1 METKKRTETEILRC
15 VDHTDLRPT
24 ATEADMRKLCD
35 DAIAAGCAAVCVPSS
50 YVGMVKRYTAGRIK
64 VCTVVGFPNGY
75 ASTASK
81 VVETVDAVIMGA
93 DEIDMVIHLGWV
105 KDRKYD
111 RIADEISQVRN
122 ACKKQV
128 LKVIVEACCLTEEEK
143 IRLCQIVT
151 ATGADYIKTST
162 GFAAGGAA
170 LEDVRLFAAQIGSSV
185 KIKAAGGIGDFAAA
199 DAFLSAG
206 AQRLGSSGLV
216 RKWLSEKGV

>member
-1 METKKRTETEILRC
+1 METKTRTEKEILHF

-24 ATEADMRKLCD
+24 ATEEDMKKLCD

-50 YVGMVKRYTAGRIK
+50 YVGMVKRYSAGRVK

-75 ASTASK
+75 ASTAAK

-93 DEIDMVIHLGWV
+93 DEIDMVVHLGWV
-105 KDRKYD
+105 KDCKYN

-122 ACKKQV
+122 ACKNQV

-151 ATGADYIKTST
+151 EAGADYIKTST
-162 GFAAGGAA
+162 GFAAGGAT
-170 LEDVRLFAAQIGSSV
+170 LEDVRLFADHIGSSV
-185 KIKAAGGIGDFAAA
+185 KIKAAGGIKDFAMA
-199 DAFLSAG
+199 DALLSAG
-206 AQRLGSSGLV
+206 ARRLGSSNLV
-216 RKWLSEKGV
+216 KKWLSEKGV